1 MGKFELINP
10 ILAGNIKTTFEA
22 SKPEKAAQA
31 FWETL
36 TSDKRLI
43 VNELH
48 RFMFTL
54 RGGNNELHH
63 FQVRENEESRGNVKY
78 EIDNVTKDVEMKTK
92 QEEMN
97 EFLREV
103 DKVKSQLKGEPK
115 NVTGGADSDSDNDKD
130 KKNKKSKRYKDM
142 EEDSSSSDSDSDDE
156 FDYARLRKRS
166 YNTPI
171 SYWWYSPLIYRVRK
185 IFTPVFV
192 QPVAPYVQLW
202 LPMR

>member
-10 ILAGNIKTTFEA
+10 ILAGNIKTSFDGA
-22 SKPEKAAQA
+22 KPENAAQS

-36 TSDKRLI
+36 TSDNKLI

-48 RFMFTL
+48 KFMFTL
-54 RGGNNELHH
+54 KGGNDDLHH
-63 FQVRENEESRGNVKY
+63 FEVKEHKQSGGNVQY
-78 EIDNVTKDVEMKTK
+78 EIKNVTNDVNSKVNKNELK
-92 QEEMN
+92 
-97 EFLREV
+97 EFLAEV
-103 DKVKSQLKGEPK
+103 NKVKSQINGTKISTQTKGGK
-115 NVTGGADSDSDNDKD
+115 RHRDKD
-130 KKNKKSKRYKDM
+130 MKKEMND
-142 EEDSSSSDSDSDDE
+142 DDSSSDSSSDSSDDE
-156 FDYARLRKRS
+156 FDFERLRRKS
-166 YNTPI
+166 FSTPI

>member
-22 SKPEKAAQA
+22 SKPEKAAQS

-54 RGGNNELHH
+54 RGGGGNKNDLHH
-63 FQVRENEESRGNVKY
+63 FEVREKQTGGNVQY
-78 EIDNVTKDVEMKTK
+78 EIANVTDEVQSKINSD
-92 QEEMN
+92 EMN
-97 EFLREV
+97 EFLKEV
-103 DKVKSQLKGEPK
+103 EKVKTQLNGVKG
-115 NVTGGADSDSDNDKD
+115 GGDDDEKD
-130 KKNKKSKRYKDM
+130 KKKKKRYKDL
-142 EEDSSSSDSDSDDE
+142 EEDSSSSSSSDDE
-156 FDYARLRKRS
+156 FDYARLRRRGLS
-166 YNTPI
+166 TPI